1 MIISEISG
9 RRKTKLITKDKMK
22 QEKKIYVCPS
32 CEVLEVEPQEMLAM
46 SGQGTDT
53 NNDYDFGSRGANER
67 RGVWGDRWE

>member
-1 MIISEISG
+1 
-9 RRKTKLITKDKMK
+9 MK

-32 CEVLEVEPQEMLAM
+32 CEVVEVEVQHAMLAM

-67 RGVWGDRWE
+67 RGAWGDLWE

>member
-1 MIISEISG
+1 
-9 RRKTKLITKDKMK
+9 MK

-32 CEVLEVEPQEMLAM
+32 CEMLEVEPQEMLAM

-67 RGVWGDRWE
+67 RGAWGDLWE